1 MPEGRLTDQLIVAGF
16 HRSGTSATA
25 QLLHRAGLFLG
36 DELLEALPSNPYGH
50 FEDKEVVDLHHQI
63 LSDND
68 LTWLV
73 DEPFVPVVDEQR
85 WQRMRRLVECR
96 NTEHGLWGFKDPR
109 ACLFLALWKYLL
121 PNAKVLLVYRHF
133 SGSTYSLARRH
144 SALLFSGTISGFLHR
159 RFWEQPDLA
168 LRMWLTYNK
177 ALLAFARAY
186 PDDTLAVSMNMI
198 RDGFPIVWAIE
209 RRWNLGLEDVSVAEV
224 FSPAAS
230 VERPRRQPV
239 ADRRLIGEVER
250 AWQDLEELGAR
261 TERMLKEMT
270 IAG

>member
-1 MPEGRLTDQLIVAGF
+1 MSNQLIVAGF

-36 DELLEALPSNPYGH
+36 DELLEALPSNPHGH
-50 FEDKEVVDLHHQI
+50 FEDKDVVDLHHQI
-63 LSDND
+63 LADND

-73 DEPFVPVVDEQR
+73 EEPFVPMVDERR
-85 WQRMRRLVECR
+85 WQRMRWLVERR
-96 NTEHGLWGFKDPR
+96 NTEHWLWGFKDPR
-109 ACLFLALWKYLL
+109 VCLFLALWKYLL

-133 SGSTYSLARRH
+133 SGSTFSLARRH

-159 RFWEQPDLA
+159 RFWEEPDLA

-198 RDGFPIVWAIE
+198 RDGFPLVWATE
-209 RRWNLGLEDVSVAEV
+209 RRWKLGLEDVPVGEV
-224 FSPAAS
+224 FNPAATI
-230 VERPRRQPV
+230 ERPRRQPV
-239 ADRRLIGEVER
+239 SDRRLIGEVER
-250 AWQDLEELGAR
+250 TWGDLEELGAR
-261 TERMLKEMT
+261 TELMLKEMT

>member
-1 MPEGRLTDQLIVAGF
+1 MSDQLIVAGF

-50 FEDKEVVDLHHQI
+50 FEDKEVVALHHQI
-63 LSDND
+63 LADND
-68 LTWLV
+68 MTWLV
-73 DEPFVPVVDEQR
+73 DEPFVPVVDERR
-85 WQRMRRLVECR
+85 WQQMRQLVECR
-96 NTEHGLWGFKDPR
+96 NTEHRLWGFKDPR

-159 RFWEQPDLA
+159 RFWEEPDLA

-177 ALLAFARAY
+177 ALLAFARAN

-198 RDGFPIVWAIE
+198 QEGFPLVWAIE
-209 RRWNLGLEDVSVAEV
+209 RRWNLGLEDVSVGEV
-224 FSPAAS
+224 FNPAAS

-239 ADRRLIGEVER
+239 SYRRLIGEVER